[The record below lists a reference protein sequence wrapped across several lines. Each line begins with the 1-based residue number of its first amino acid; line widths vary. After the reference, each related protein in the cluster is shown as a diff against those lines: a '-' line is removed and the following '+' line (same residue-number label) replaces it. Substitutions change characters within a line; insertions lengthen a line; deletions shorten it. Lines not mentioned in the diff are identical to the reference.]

1 MWSLFF
7 FFENEKLKCL
17 LNFSIGGMRWLDGL
31 NGKWIDFGNIY
42 YVFPWGYQTRLR
54 YVISIQDNFP
64 LIEKCCSNWYKGML
78 NQKISRNTERY
89 LPGMKL

>member
-1 MWSLFF
+1 MWSLF

-42 YVFPWGYQTRLR
+42 YFHEVTRPDYGMLFQF
-54 YVISIQDNFP
+54 QDNFP
-64 LIEKCCSNWYKGML
+64 LIEKCCSNW
-78 NQKISRNTERY
+78 
-89 LPGMKL
+89 